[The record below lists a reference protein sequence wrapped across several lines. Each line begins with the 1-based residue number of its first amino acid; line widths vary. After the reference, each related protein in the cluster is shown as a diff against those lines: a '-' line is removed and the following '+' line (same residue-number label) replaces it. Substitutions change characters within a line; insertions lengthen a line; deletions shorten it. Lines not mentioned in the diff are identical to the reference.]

1 MRRSGDLKF
10 IQELNRS
17 IVLEMIRQHGP
28 ISRIDIAKRTGMS
41 PTTVTSA
48 VNELIRTGWV
58 QEDGVGHSS
67 GGRKPI
73 LLRFSPDRQ
82 FLVGVS
88 ITHTSIIIAEMNFK
102 TVILREMRFPIQGQT
117 SDDFV
122 AYVLDSIDRFLQ
134 TVSDRQRLL
143 GLSVIVPGII
153 DAERGVIQYNSK
165 LQLKDIPLKAMIEER
180 CQIKTYLDNDTNAMV
195 LAEKLFGAYS
205 QLNNLIYVIVGDAVG
220 AGIMINGQVF
230 RGFHGGAGE
239 FGHTSIDQGGIPCE
253 CGNTG
258 CLENYISWY
267 AVYSRIVSSIAKG
280 RSSEMLK
287 LAGGDFTR
295 ITSDIF
301 QKAIERK
308 DQLATEIAE
317 ESIGYL
323 SVGIVNLINLFDP
336 EMIILGGP
344 MVEANR
350 LLVPGVQE
358 EVSRRAV
365 LREGVQVRMAS
376 ISEDIGLKGAAAVM
390 LQEMLHIPLPSSQ

>member
-1 MRRSGDLKF
+1 
-10 IQELNRS
+10 
-17 IVLEMIRQHGP
+17 
-28 ISRIDIAKRTGMS
+28 MS

-88 ITHTSIIIAEMNFK
+88 ITHTSITIAEMNFK
-102 TVILREMRFPIQGQT
+102 TVILRKMRFPIKEQT
-117 SDDFV
+117 SDVFV
-122 AYVLDSIDRFLQ
+122 EYVFDSIDRFLQ
-134 TVSDRQRLL
+134 TVSDRHRLV
-143 GLSVIVPGII
+143 GLSIIVPGIV

-165 LQLKDIPLKAMIEER
+165 LQLKNVPLKAMVEER
-180 CQIKTYLDNDTNAMV
+180 YQMKTCLDNDTNAMV
-195 LAEKLFGAYS
+195 LAEKLYGAYS
-205 QLNNLIYVIVGDAVG
+205 HLNNLIYVMVGDAVG
-220 AGIMINGQVF
+220 AGIMVNGQIF

-239 FGHTSIDQGGIPCE
+239 FGHTSIDRGGIPCE

-267 AVYSRIVSSIAKG
+267 AVYSRILSSIAKG

-287 LAGGDFTR
+287 LAEGDFTR
-295 ITSDIF
+295 ISPDIF
-301 QKAIERK
+301 RKAIERK
-308 DQLATEIAE
+308 DRLATEIAE
-317 ESIGYL
+317 ESVGYL

-350 LLVPGVQE
+350 LLVPGVQK
-358 EVSRRAV
+358 EVSRKAV
-365 LREGVQVRMAS
+365 LREGVQVRTAS
-376 ISEDIGLKGAAAVM
+376 ISKDFGLKGAAAVM
-390 LQEMLHIPLPSSQ
+390 LQELLHIPLPSNH